1 MLMVVLTVFSL
12 QGSTSKVSDKSEVE
26 IIRYQVLIPVS
37 EVQVRQIGDPKV
49 PDVDTLGSNY
59 SWELVHLRNQAAR
72 RSEKV
77 YLLSNSTGEFRNA
90 FLRNIRQ
97 IIRESVRNMSLPP
110 RLSDMTGGDDDLDD
124 DDLEDR
130 EPMMM
135 PMGSGSG
142 TEGGDVVSV
151 RPGDMGSSSSH
162 YATPEGVDLPD
173 RPTTSSSSTNAS
185 AHHRGAH
192 QAQTLGTSTTTITS
206 STPTTTNTTTTST
219 STTATTLSSSQ
230 SSQSYSVLI

>member
-1 MLMVVLTVFSL
+1 M
-12 QGSTSKVSDKSEVE
+12 SDKSEVE

-49 PDVDTLGSNY
+49 PEVDTLGSNY

-77 YLLSNSTGEFRNA
+77 YLLSNSTAEFRNA

-110 RLSDMTGGDDDLDD
+110 RLSDMSGGSDGDGETTVMMTSTGI
-124 DDLEDR
+124 
-130 EPMMM
+130 
-135 PMGSGSG
+135 G
-142 TEGGDVVSV
+142 TECGMG
-151 RPGDMGSSSSH
+151 PGEHGSSSH

-173 RPTTSSSSTNAS
+173 RPSTSTTSSNA
-185 AHHRGAH
+185 HRAH
-192 QAQTLGTSTTTITS
+192 QAQTLGTSCTSTTTTTS
-206 STPTTTNTTTTST
+206 ASSTTTTST
-219 STTATTLSSSQ
+219 STTSTTTILSSQ
-230 SSQSYSVLI
+230 SSSYSVLI